1 MTIRS
6 ILCCA
11 CAFGISVAPVRAEIR
26 GHWTNGD
33 PDATLANVHLLGA
46 AALLPDGRVIAA
58 GGLNRNLLSL
68 TAETIAERYDPDRR
82 RWMPTGSLN
91 TPRWSLD
98 AITLRNGKAL
108 FAGGA
113 SGFAQNAALDTA
125 ELYDPE
131 TGKFSFAVNTL
142 SAARQSFGIS
152 ELSDGRVLISG
163 GNDTGN
169 NLGGGGVT
177 AVDLFDPET
186 NSFRAIASLHFGRAL
201 HAQLTL
207 RDGRVVVIGGA
218 QQNAEV
224 YDPQHDTWSVSAG
237 SLPTTLKDMKAFEL
251 CDGRVWIPG
260 GQNAVDGLTTDD
272 TWFFAVEQ
280 GEFTPGP
287 SLKGFNYA
295 PAGVQIGCSDY
306 SAFDLFP
313 PGHKLRGRYIFIA
326 GGEHDPP
333 EGPDVELNSAMIY
346 DAVRNKL
353 IDVGPMPF
361 VHDDHTESLLRM
373 NEQGNPE
380 VLLFGGNSSQG
391 TSRFELDV
399 SSLPE

>member
-11 CAFGISVAPVRAEIR
+11 CAIGISVAPARAEIR

-46 AALLPDGRVIAA
+46 ATLLPDGRVIAA

-68 TAETIAERYDPDRR
+68 IAETVAERYDPVQR

-91 TPRWSLD
+91 MPRWSLD

-131 TGKFSFAVNTL
+131 TGKFSFAANTL

-152 ELSDGRVLISG
+152 ELSDGRILISG

-169 NLGGGGVT
+169 NLGGGGVI
-177 AVDLFDPET
+177 AVDIFDPET

-218 QQNAEV
+218 QKNAEV
-224 YDPQHDTWSVSAG
+224 YDPKHDTWAVSAG

-313 PGHKLRGRYIFIA
+313 PGHKLRGRYIFVA

-346 DAVRNKL
+346 DAARNKL

-399 SSLPE
+399 SSLSE

>member
-1 MTIRS
+1 MTIRLIFPFAFA
-6 ILCCA
+6 ILLCA
-11 CAFGISVAPVRAEIR
+11 GTSSAEIR
-26 GHWTNGD
+26 GRWTNGD
-33 PDATLANVHLLGA
+33 PESTLANIHLLGA
-46 AALLPDGRVIAA
+46 ATLLPDGQVIAA
-58 GGLNRNLLSL
+58 GGLNRKLLSL
-68 TAETIAERYDPDRR
+68 TAETIAERYDPAAR
-82 RWMPTGSLN
+82 RWTATGSLN

-98 AITLRNGKAL
+98 AVTLRNGKAL

-113 SGFAQNAALDTA
+113 SGFVQNAALDTA
-125 ELYDPE
+125 EVYDPE
-131 TGKFSFAVNTL
+131 TGKFTFTANKL
-142 SAARQSFGIS
+142 SAARQSFGIT
-152 ELSDGRVLISG
+152 ELSDGKILISG

-169 NLGGGGVT
+169 NLGGSGVV
-177 AVDLFDPET
+177 AVDIYDPET
-186 NSFRAIASLHFGRAL
+186 DSFRAVAGLHFGRAL

-218 QQNAEV
+218 QKNAEI
-224 YDPQHDTWSVSAG
+224 YDAAKDGWTVSMG

-251 CDGRVWIPG
+251 FDGRVWIPG
-260 GQNAVDGLTTDD
+260 GQNSVDGLTTDN
-272 TWFFAVEQ
+272 TWFFDVEK

-295 PAGVQIGCSDY
+295 PAGVQVGASDY

-313 PGHKLRGRYIFIA
+313 PGHKLRGRYIFLA

-333 EGPDVELNSAMIY
+333 EGPDVELHSAMIY
-346 DAVRNKL
+346 DAARNKL

-373 NEQGNPE
+373 NEEGNPE

-391 TSRFELDV
+391 TSRFELDA